1 VKTIKEKVI
10 WVILFIVIVAIAD
23 LASAEDTITTEEIII
38 LEDDAEDDFNNGLGD
53 NGDG

>member
-1 VKTIKEKVI
+1 MKLIIT
-10 WVILFIVIVAIAD
+10 WFILIAIMIAIVDITN
-23 LASAEDTITTEEIII
+23 AEDDLTTEEIII